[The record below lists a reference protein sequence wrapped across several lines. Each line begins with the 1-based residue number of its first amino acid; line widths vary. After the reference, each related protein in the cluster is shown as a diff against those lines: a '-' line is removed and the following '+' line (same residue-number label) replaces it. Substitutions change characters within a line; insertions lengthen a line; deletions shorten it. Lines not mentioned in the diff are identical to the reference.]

1 MFSLKDFIEKK
12 EQKAREEVEA
22 MEEEEKV
29 MEEEEKVRDEEDEVA
44 EKKAADSSE
53 DESVIDDE
61 ESMMMQE
68 DDDDSDLEVIVKSD
82 KDTKEKKIGNEMDDS
97 SDIENEITKLHD
109 IIGELSKSEEK
120 DLKEEEVKIVDE
132 KTCKDP
138 KTILPTKV
146 AFESQPKEESIGIEN
161 EEMSKPEKA
170 ELGQFSGLSIKKK
183 NAESESKKKPD
194 HGYNWQNMEKEDKT
208 GKNDD
213 EIKIEG
219 MPVFSSKTGKGNE
232 EVKIEGTPV
241 FSEMRNETPVFWSA
255 PNSLPTIAGLPP
267 GLKVEIK
274 EVQGKR
280 WEFFSI
286 IFCFF
291 LNCLFVC

>member
-29 MEEEEKVRDEEDEVA
+29 MEEEEKVREEEDEVA

-68 DDDDSDLEVIVKSD
+68 EDDDDSDLEVIAKSD
-82 KDTKEKKIGNEMDDS
+82 KDKKEKKTGNEMDDS

-138 KTILPTKV
+138 TKV
-146 AFESQPKEESIGIEN
+146 AFESQPTEESIGIEN

-170 ELGQFSGLSIKKK
+170 ELGKFSGLSIKKK

-280 WEFFSI
+280 WVFFP
-286 IFCFF
+286 
-291 LNCLFVC
+291 